1 MRITAELVNAVLAK
15 SGTENL
21 GKTLEYLQEVHAKVQ
36 ATNRRAE
43 QANREYVRVIDE
55 LERQEAALQKTCPH
69 PLMEHHVGACG
80 GNGSHFECAV
90 CGLVEDHDRGG
101 YDG

>member
-1 MRITAELVNAVLAK
+1 MRITKELVNAVLAK
-15 SGTENL
+15 TGTENL
-21 GKTLEYLQEVHAKVQ
+21 GKTLEHLQSVYHGITGVKQRMAD
-36 ATNRRAE
+36 AE
-43 QANREYVRVIDE
+43 KKHRKVIDE